1 MSPADWENTEGDAIM
16 PPMAS
21 KAKPRRIRKKDVP
34 VQPVDSSYWQAT
46 REPMACLVF
55 LLPLVVA
62 YEMGA
67 LMLRPEVW
75 PEQRLIAQSFIQKLV
90 AWFGTDAFWVPGA
103 ALIITLLA
111 WQFLSQS
118 PWKLRGWV
126 PPLMI
131 VESLVLTIPLF
142 VLGRLALQALDT
154 GAFDRQMRIQIVLA
168 LGAGVY
174 EELVFRFYLITGLV
188 ALLTAG
194 MKMPRQIAIATAVVA
209 GALLFAICHFTPI
222 GSEPFRWPIFFM
234 FFTAG
239 GYLATIF
246 VLRGLGVSTGCHAAF
261 NLITLILASE

>member
-1 MSPADWENTEGDAIM
+1 M

-21 KAKPRRIRKKDVP
+21 KTKPKRTRKPAVE
-34 VQPVDSSYWQAT
+34 QPIDSSYWQAT
-46 REPMACLVF
+46 REPTACLIF

-75 PEQRLIAQSFIQKLV
+75 PEQRLVAQSFIQKLV
-90 AWFGTDAFWVPGA
+90 AWFGTDAFWVPGL
-103 ALIITLLA
+103 ALLITLLA
-111 WQFLSQS
+111 WQLISKA

-131 VESLVLTIPLF
+131 VESLVLTIPLL
-142 VLGRLALQALDT
+142 VLGRLALEATD
-154 GAFDRQMRIQIVLA
+154 GVFDRQMRIQIVLA

-174 EELVFRFYLITGLV
+174 EELVFRFYLITGLTV
-188 ALLTAG
+188 LLTSAA
-194 MKMPRQIAIATAVVA
+194 KMPRNIATAAAVIL
-209 GALLFAICHFTPI
+209 GALLFSFCHFTPI
-222 GSEPFRWPIFFM
+222 GSETFRWPLFFM
-234 FFTAG
+234 FAAAG
-239 GYLATIF
+239 GYLATVF